1 VNHGKRPMRRFNFI
15 DYLILLFLLCAA
27 AAIGFRIF
35 TIQSFPEDADEARA
49 LFRVSGVYPE
59 VAEAI
64 AAEDTL
70 ILADGHEARLEDLR
84 ITPSKISAVVDGE
97 IRELDSSLTYSVEGV
112 LSFTGKQTENG
123 FFLGGRLYF
132 VPGTVVNATGKNSA
146 FPLTVIAFLT

>member
-1 VNHGKRPMRRFNFI
+1 MNRGKRPMRRFNFI

-35 TIQSFPEDADEARA
+35 TIQTFPESKDEARA
-49 LFRVSGVYPE
+49 LFRVSAVYPE

-64 AAEDTL
+64 ASEETL
-70 ILADGHEARLEDLR
+70 VLADGHEVKLEELR
-84 ITPSKISAVVDGE
+84 ITPSKIPTVVDGE
-97 IRELDSSLTYSVEGV
+97 LCELESGLTYSVEGV
-112 LSFTGKQTENG
+112 LSFTGKKTENG

-146 FPLTVIAFLT
+146 FPLTVLAFLT